1 MIAFGD
7 EIIGEANNFKFFCG
21 AKVSGHSKWSQIKR
35 QKGAADLRRSNLFS
49 KLSNTIAAAVRTGQ
63 GLDIAVERAKSAN
76 MPKDKIEMAIARA
89 KGAQGRTVEELI
101 LEGFGPEN
109 VAIIV
114 KAYTDNKNRTL
125 SDIRNIFT
133 KGNGRLANSGAVAHF
148 FDLLG
153 IIRLEKKDISTEKSD
168 ELELLAIDQG
178 ALDIRDMEDVVE
190 IQTKPV
196 DLFKV
201 KKAVEEAGGKIL
213 EAKLE
218 YIPKA
223 NVNLPDEV
231 AKEKVINLL
240 EALEDQAEV
249 DEVFTNGEL

>member
-1 MIAFGD
+1 M
-7 EIIGEANNFKFFCG
+7 
-21 AKVSGHSKWSQIKR
+21 SGHSKWSQIKR
-35 QKGAADLRRSNLFS
+35 QKGVADLKRSNLFS
-49 KLSNTIAAAVRTGQ
+49 KLSNAIAAAVRTGQ
-63 GLDIAVERAKSAN
+63 GLDITVERAKSAN
-76 MPKDKIEMAIARA
+76 MPKDKIEAAIARG
-89 KGAQGRTVEELI
+89 KGAQGQAIEELI
-101 LEGFGPEN
+101 LEGFGPEG
-109 VAIIV
+109 VAVIV

-133 KGNGRLANSGAVAHF
+133 KGNGRLASSGAVSHL

-153 IIRLEKKDISTEKSD
+153 VVRVEKKDLTPEKSD
-168 ELELLAIDQG
+168 QLELLAIDNG
-178 ALDIRDMEDVVE
+178 ALDIKDMEDVVE
-190 IQTKPV
+190 IQTKPI

-223 NVNLPDEV
+223 NVNLPDEA